1 MTSAGL
7 HMPVPTQVDRAT
19 AASSDATLP
28 VGDALDLLPDPSPR
42 LAESFRAV
50 ATRMDGLA
58 FINPSL
64 CVEAIGFAPWQG
76 HWLGVLLT
84 PWFMNLILAPRD
96 AASWPSLKP
105 GDKRCYH
112 FPAGAFDFIG
122 ARDELAGEYQMCS
135 LFSPLL
141 QFDDQETARRVA
153 ELAREALFDGANA
166 EKPDLPSGNLSPP
179 PASASTN
186 PGPLEKLEAQL
197 EVPQSKR
204 DFLRGRW
211 SGDDRGTR
219 G

>member
-7 HMPVPTQVDRAT
+7 RLPVPTQVDRAA

-28 VGDALDLLPDPSPR
+28 AGRALDLLPDPSPR

-58 FINPSL
+58 FVNPSL
-64 CVEAIGFAPWQG
+64 SVEPVGFAPWQG

-96 AASWPSLKP
+96 AASWTSLKP
-105 GDKRCYH
+105 GDKRCYQ

-122 ARDELAGEYQMCS
+122 ARDDLAGEYQMCS

-141 QFDDQETARRVA
+141 QFDDQATARRVA
-153 ELAREALFDGANA
+153 ELAREALFDAANA
-166 EKPDLPSGNLSPP
+166 ERPDLPAGNLASPP
-179 PASASTN
+179 APASTD
-186 PGPLEKLEAQL
+186 PGPLGKLEAQL
-197 EVPQSKR
+197 DAPQSKR
-204 DFLRGRW
+204 NFLRGRW
-211 SGDDRGTR
+211 TGDDRGNR